1 MEEEHSDNDQTEMK
15 QEGRKR
21 SRELNDTP
29 EQRKMRE
36 SDEAENNDEEP
47 LATSE
52 RRSRTA
58 KTKAKRQLKDSNKKT
73 REDSDDM
80 ETSFTQ
86 DNDVIRVDA
95 MSPFDQEEAKRPEE
109 ATPSPAK
116 RPKSP
121 KKGAKRKTT
130 RRGR

>member
-1 MEEEHSDNDQTEMK
+1 
-15 QEGRKR
+15 
-21 SRELNDTP
+21 
-29 EQRKMRE
+29 MRE
-36 SDEAENNDEEP
+36 SEEAENDDEEP
-47 LATSE
+47 LATSG

-58 KTKAKRQLKDSNKKT
+58 QTKAKRQLEESKTKT
-73 REDSDDM
+73 RADSEDM

-86 DNDVIRVDA
+86 DKDVLRVDA
-95 MSPFDQEEAKRPEE
+95 MSPFDQEDDTKRPEE

-121 KKGAKRKTT
+121 KKGAQRKTT